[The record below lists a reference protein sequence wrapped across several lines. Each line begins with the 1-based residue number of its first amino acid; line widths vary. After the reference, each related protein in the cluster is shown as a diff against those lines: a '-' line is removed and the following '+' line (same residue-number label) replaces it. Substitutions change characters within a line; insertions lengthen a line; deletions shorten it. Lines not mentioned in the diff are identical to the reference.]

1 MIAKVVSMF
10 GITVTT
16 LALCA
21 CNSAPAA
28 KELQGPVTQMRVRL
42 RCEQRATVFECRAIA
57 FDEGATMPL
66 QDGDITDRVRWTAD
80 THAVVVQGGRVLADR
95 GGTATV
101 TASWIDAPGAPSAS
115 VMVVADARSGDT
127 RQAYVFEGEVRQFPS
142 AEAIA
147 GANVSLISEAGI
159 AQSVTT
165 PSHGDAQGRF
175 RFLAVPEGT
184 YHLRAVHDGYSATE
198 VRVVIPGDMPRTI
211 TLLPEP
217 RSRS

>member
-1 MIAKVVSMF
+1 MF
-10 GITVTT
+10 GIAVAT
-16 LALCA
+16 LTACA

-28 KELQGPVTQMRVRL
+28 KELQTPVINVRVRV
-42 RCEQRATVFECRAIA
+42 RCEPQATALECRAVA
-57 FDEGATMPL
+57 VDEGATTSL
-66 QDGDITDRVRWTAD
+66 QDTDVTDRVRWTAD

-101 TASWIDAPGAPSAS
+101 TAAWIDGPGAPSAS
-115 VMVVADARSGDT
+115 VTVVADAHSGDT

-175 RFLAVPEGT
+175 RFLAVPGGT
-184 YHLRAVHDGYSATE
+184 LPPPGGARRIPCDGSE
-198 VRVVIPGDMPRTI
+198 SGD
-211 TLLPEP
+211 
-217 RSRS
+217 SRRHAADNHAAA